1 MEEMHS
7 LSNTTV
13 CSSQEMSSQ
22 NDGQA
27 DLQPEITLSLSET
40 RRSWDVNS
48 TPPRVDT
55 PPPAIH
61 RHESNQPP
69 FDDLSIDDKLSIPVE
84 IRTYWYEWMLYEL
97 EDCIEDFYQRNPTLY
112 DLSLRA
118 PRHLR
123 GPLNVLNGLKA
134 TLECLCYYPS
144 YASNRNRLSPDA
156 IVGSYEQLLEQVE
169 NTLQFRHNAEHHSKM
184 ESAHLHAAVWLPKA
198 LKDNLRQ
205 PQFQRAYNVIVDR
218 FPRDPSS
225 DSDEQREMRDII
237 STRHQFPDPVIN
249 FLNII
254 VDETKRCSFNWAKG
268 QNPSAFFPE
277 AVYRDYESKY
287 WQYHWPLHDAQDKS
301 TKIAF
306 ADNDG
311 DLLRETFRDVT
322 EIRNV
327 FIHRGSILECETI
340 GSHQKLHDLVLGG
353 VKLPLLLGDH
363 DVAFY
368 IDKKI
373 RKFFS
378 DPQLSDEQVEQEFQA
393 DEVPSIVQHLLDP
406 THRQSII
413 KEWFYSSGSN
423 EAVPS
428 IRARTLRERWVI
440 IDLLLPAHLRQPT
453 LQPPTP
459 HKEETG
465 DSQLDIEALAR
476 EARAQAHW
484 EAGTYHLYLEEEKKP
499 CTVDEGGSSSIEDK
513 LQECTPVPDPGNTEP
528 VNGADEDGYSQDHD
542 EEDKNEDDVDE
553 KEEDMESYLAAF
565 DDAKEDGAPNSNE
578 DTILDTDNG
587 EEHGWGW

>member
-1 MEEMHS
+1 
-7 LSNTTV
+7 
-13 CSSQEMSSQ
+13 
-22 NDGQA
+22 
-27 DLQPEITLSLSET
+27 
-40 RRSWDVNS
+40 
-48 TPPRVDT
+48 
-55 PPPAIH
+55 
-61 RHESNQPP
+61 
-69 FDDLSIDDKLSIPVE
+69 
-84 IRTYWYEWMLYEL
+84 MLYEL

-112 DLSLRA
+112 DLSMRA

-156 IVGSYEQLLEQVE
+156 IVGSHEQLLEQVE
-169 NTLQFRHNAEHHSKM
+169 NTLQFRHNAEHHSQM

-198 LKDNLRQ
+198 LKDKLRQ

-237 STRHQFPDPVIN
+237 STRRQFPDPVIN

-268 QNPSAFFPE
+268 QNPSAFPPN

-306 ADNDG
+306 ADEDG

-327 FIHRGSILECETI
+327 FIHRGSILECETTE
-340 GSHQKLHDLVLGG
+340 SHQKLHDLVIGG

-368 IDKKI
+368 LDKKI
-373 RKFFS
+373 RQVFS

-393 DEVPSIVQHLLDP
+393 DEVQSIVQHLLDP
-406 THRQSII
+406 AHRQSII
-413 KEWFYSSGSN
+413 TEWFYTSDGS
-423 EAVPS
+423 EVVPS
-428 IRARTLRERWVI
+428 MKALTLRKRWVI
-440 IDLLLPAHLRQPT
+440 IDLLLPAHLRRTVP
-453 LQPPTP
+453 QPPTP
-459 HKEETG
+459 QEKEAE
-465 DSQLDIEALAR
+465 DSQLMIETLAQ

-499 CTVDEGGSSSIEDK
+499 PTADGDGVSAIQDSV
-513 LQECTPVPDPGNTEP
+513 QECSPVPDTGNVEP
-528 VNGADEDGYSQDHD
+528 VNRASEDGHDQDH
-542 EEDKNEDDVDE
+542 EEDDKNEDDEDE
-553 KEEDMESYLAAF
+553 EGEDMESYLAAF
-565 DDAKEDGAPNSNE
+565 DDAKEDGAPVFNE
-578 DTILDTDNG
+578 VTVPDTDDG